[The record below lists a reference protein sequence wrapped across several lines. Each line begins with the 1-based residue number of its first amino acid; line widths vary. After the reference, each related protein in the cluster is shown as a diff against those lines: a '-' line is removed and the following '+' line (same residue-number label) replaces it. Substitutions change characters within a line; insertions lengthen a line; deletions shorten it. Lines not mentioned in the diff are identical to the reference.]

1 MKIVTRIA
9 NIQLAVAML
18 ALLVMG
24 TVTAADVFMKYLFNR
39 PIIGAYDLVESLLP
53 VVIFYGLPATILR
66 RKSIVID
73 LVDHLA
79 AAHARRGLI
88 AVSDLTVLVVLVV
101 MTWALLAPAKLA
113 FDYGDRKIELGLPL
127 AAIWAAVIL
136 GMGGVI
142 LAALANVLSPA
153 PELRPQDDGA

>member
-1 MKIVTRIA
+1 MKIVTRIV

-18 ALLVMG
+18 ALLTMG
-24 TVTAADVFMKYLFNR
+24 AATAGDVFMKYLFNR
-39 PIIGAYDLVESLLP
+39 PIVGAYDLVESLLP
-53 VVIFYGLPATILR
+53 IVIFYGLPATILR

-79 AAHARRGLI
+79 GPRARRGLI
-88 AVSDLTVLVVLVV
+88 AVSDLTVLAVLAV
-101 MTWALLAPAKLA
+101 MTWALVAPAKLA

-142 LAALANVLSPA
+142 LAALANAMSPA
-153 PELRPQDDGA
+153 PEPRPQGDGA